1 MRYGSV
7 KHIALYYKAIPGM
20 LRLLRQERTELEG
33 NYCGLRGLACDG
45 MPRGSSPGKP
55 TEESGLRALE
65 NGVSERLA
73 EIAEAERVLSGD
85 EACIRACLD
94 ALNGKYK
101 EVIVMRYVRG
111 YSWAKISAR
120 MGTADSTARDW
131 HTRAMERLGEV
142 LEELPEADALSEA
155 GAALDAGLLLA
166 APPQAASRQ
175 PSKAAHSSSARG
187 RIYFDVIR
195 KTSVT
200 GAPASRRSNA
210 GSTL

>member
-1 MRYGSV
+1 MRRN
-7 KHIALYYKAIPGM
+7 KHIPAHFGTNAA
-20 LRLLRQERTELEG
+20 RQAQTR
-33 NYCGLRGLACDG
+33 YLRGKT
-45 MPRGSSPGKP
+45 P
-55 TEESGLRALE
+55 E
-65 NGVSERLA
+65 SERLA

-142 LEELPEADALSEA
+142 LEELPEADALA
-155 GAALDAGLLLA
+155 RR
-166 APPQAASRQ
+166 ASR
-175 PSKAAHSSSARG
+175 AR
-187 RIYFDVIR
+187 
-195 KTSVT
+195 T
-200 GAPASRRSNA
+200 
-210 GSTL
+210 

>member
-33 NYCGLRGLACDG
+33 NYYGLRGLACDG

-65 NGVSERLA
+65 N
-73 EIAEAERVLSGD
+73 
-85 EACIRACLD
+85 
-94 ALNGKYK
+94 K

-142 LEELPEADALSEA
+142 LEELPEAEALA
-155 GAALDAGLLLA
+155 RR
-166 APPQAASRQ
+166 ASR
-175 PSKAAHSSSARG
+175 AR
-187 RIYFDVIR
+187 
-195 KTSVT
+195 T
-200 GAPASRRSNA
+200 
-210 GSTL
+210 

>member
-1 MRYGSV
+1 MICSTIQSIDKALVARRFAHARNTYGRE
-7 KHIALYYKAIPGM
+7 ALVQQQVAEKM
-20 LRLLRQERTELEG
+20 LRLLRQERAELEG
-33 NYCGLRGLACDG
+33 NYYGLRGLACDG

-73 EIAEAERVLSGD
+73 EIAETERVLSGD

-120 MGTADSTARDW
+120 LGTADSTARDW

-142 LEELPEADALSEA
+142 LEELPEAEALA
-155 GAALDAGLLLA
+155 RR
-166 APPQAASRQ
+166 ASR
-175 PSKAAHSSSARG
+175 AR
-187 RIYFDVIR
+187 
-195 KTSVT
+195 T
-200 GAPASRRSNA
+200 
-210 GSTL
+210 

>member
-1 MRYGSV
+1 MDKLRIRQAVVVEGKYDQN
-7 KHIALYYKAIPGM
+7 ALRQLVDTAIFTTNGFTGM
-20 LRLLRQERTELEG
+20 KDPALLRLLRQERAELEG
-33 NYCGLRGLACDG
+33 NYYGLRGLACDG

-73 EIAEAERVLSGD
+73 EIAETERVLSED

-120 MGTADSTARDW
+120 LGTADSTARNW

-142 LEELPEADALSEA
+142 LEELPEAEALA
-155 GAALDAGLLLA
+155 RR
-166 APPQAASRQ
+166 ASR
-175 PSKAAHSSSARG
+175 AR
-187 RIYFDVIR
+187 
-195 KTSVT
+195 T
-200 GAPASRRSNA
+200 
-210 GSTL
+210 

>member
-20 LRLLRQERTELEG
+20 LRLLRQERAELEG
-33 NYCGLRGLACDG
+33 NYYGLRELACDG

-73 EIAEAERVLSGD
+73 EIEETERVLSGD

-120 MGTADSTARDW
+120 LGTADSTARDW

-142 LEELPEADALSEA
+142 LEELPEA
-155 GAALDAGLLLA
+155 AALARR
-166 APPQAASRQ
+166 ASR
-175 PSKAAHSSSARG
+175 AR
-187 RIYFDVIR
+187 
-195 KTSVT
+195 T
-200 GAPASRRSNA
+200 
-210 GSTL
+210 

>member
-33 NYCGLRGLACDG
+33 NYYGLRGLACDG

-142 LEELPEADALSEA
+142 LEELPEADALAVGKFGDEA
-155 GAALDAGLLLA
+155 VCREHFGDFVHGL
-166 APPQAASRQ
+166 PPCSVLFCRIIT
-175 PSKAAHSSSARG
+175 RG
-187 RIYFDVIR
+187 RVKVY
-195 KTSVT
+195 
-200 GAPASRRSNA
+200 GAILAEARALSAARA
-210 GSTL
+210 VL

>member
-1 MRYGSV
+1 MREKNV
-7 KHIALYYKAIPGM
+7 KEIVQYYYEIPEM
-20 LRLLRQERTELEG
+20 VRLLKTEQREQENLYDTLKG
-33 NYCGLRGLACDG
+33 TGGDG

-142 LEELPEADALSEA
+142 LEELPEADALA
-155 GAALDAGLLLA
+155 RR
-166 APPQAASRQ
+166 ASR
-175 PSKAAHSSSARG
+175 AR
-187 RIYFDVIR
+187 
-195 KTSVT
+195 T
-200 GAPASRRSNA
+200 
-210 GSTL
+210 

>member
-20 LRLLRQERTELEG
+20 LRLLRQERAELEG
-33 NYCGLRGLACDG
+33 NYY
-45 MPRGSSPGKP
+45 
-55 TEESGLRALE
+55 GLRALE

-142 LEELPEADALSEA
+142 LEELPEADALA
-155 GAALDAGLLLA
+155 RR
-166 APPQAASRQ
+166 ASR
-175 PSKAAHSSSARG
+175 AR
-187 RIYFDVIR
+187 
-195 KTSVT
+195 T
-200 GAPASRRSNA
+200 
-210 GSTL
+210 

>member
-20 LRLLRQERTELEG
+20 LRLLRQERAELEG
-33 NYCGLRGLACDG
+33 NYYGL
-45 MPRGSSPGKP
+45 RGSSPGKP

-73 EIAEAERVLSGD
+73 EIAETERVLSGD

-120 MGTADSTARDW
+120 LGTADSTARDW

-142 LEELPEADALSEA
+142 LEELPEAEALA
-155 GAALDAGLLLA
+155 CR
-166 APPQAASRQ
+166 ASR
-175 PSKAAHSSSARG
+175 AR
-187 RIYFDVIR
+187 
-195 KTSVT
+195 T
-200 GAPASRRSNA
+200 
-210 GSTL
+210 